1 MNPFLI
7 NNYISPSFFCDRENE
22 TNALIQNITNQSN
35 TVFFAQRRV
44 GKTALIHHV
53 FHHLKSKKEYTTL
66 YLDIYAT
73 QSLKDFTNQLANS
86 IYKAF
91 PEKKG
96 IATRFWESIK
106 LLRPV
111 LSINE
116 ITGTPELSLD
126 ISQASQMERSITQL
140 LQFLEKQK
148 KPVVI
153 AIDEFQQI
161 LEYPEKNVEAL
172 LRTSIQQLQ
181 QVHFIFLGSNRK
193 MIFEIFNSTKRPFYA
208 SAKNLYLHKIKKN
221 KYSPF
226 IQKHFNKNH
235 LNISENAIELVLDLT
250 RRHTYYT
257 QHLCHEI
264 FALHEKNTTKKT
276 VYKALYKILSENEA
290 MYFQYRN
297 LLTPAQWKLLKAL
310 AKEEKTY
317 KPYNQQFIKKYNLS
331 APTSVKRTLNALLD
345 KELIYYQVMQ
355 EEPYYEIQDKF
366 LMRWLQYKR

>member
-7 NNYISPSFFCDRENE
+7 NNYISPKYFCNREHE
-22 TNALIQNITNQSN
+22 TDVLVQNINNQSN

-53 FHHLKSKKEYTTL
+53 FHQLNSEKEHTTI

-73 QSLKDFTNQLANS
+73 QNLKDFTNQLANS

-91 PEKKG
+91 PENKG

-116 ITGTPELSLD
+116 ITGSPEMSLD
-126 ISQASQMERSITQL
+126 ISQVSQMERSIPQL
-140 LQFLEKQK
+140 LHFLEKQK

-161 LEYPEKNVEAL
+161 LEYPEKNVEAI
-172 LRTSIQQLQ
+172 LRTAIQQLQ
-181 QVHFIFLGSNRK
+181 KVHFVFLGSNRK
-193 MIFEIFNSTKRPFYA
+193 MIFEIFNNAKRPFYA
-208 SAKNLYLHKIKKN
+208 SAKNLYLHKIKK
-221 KYSPF
+221 KEYIDF
-226 IQKHFNKNH
+226 IQTHFEKNN
-235 LNISENAIELVLDLT
+235 LNIAKNTIELVLDLT
-250 RRHTYYT
+250 KRHTSYT

-264 FALHEKNTTKKT
+264 FALHKNKTTKRT
-276 VYKALYKILSENEA
+276 VYNTLHKILSENEV

-297 LLTPAQWKLLKAL
+297 LLTTAQWKLLKAL
-310 AKEEKTY
+310 AKEEKTQ
-317 KPYNQQFIKKYNLS
+317 KPYNQKFIKKHNLGAS
-331 APTSVKRTLNALLD
+331 TSVKRTLNALLD
-345 KELIYYQVMQ
+345 KELVYYHAKQ
-355 EEPYYEIQDKF
+355 EDAYYEIQDKF
-366 LMRWLQYKR
+366 LMRWLQYKK

>member
-7 NNYISPSFFCDRENE
+7 NSYISPTHFCDRIHE
-22 TNALIQNITNQSN
+22 THDLIQNINNQSN

-53 FHHLKSKKEYTTL
+53 FYQLNNKHTHTTI

-73 QSLKDFTNQLANS
+73 QNLKDFTNQLANS

-91 PEKKG
+91 PENKG
-96 IATRFWESIK
+96 IASRFWESIK

-116 ITGTPELSLD
+116 ITGSPEMSLD
-126 ISQASQMERSITQL
+126 ISQASQMERTIPQL

-161 LEYPEKNVEAL
+161 LEYPENNIEAL
-172 LRTSIQQLQ
+172 LRTVIQQLQ
-181 QVHFIFLGSNRK
+181 NVHFIFLGSNRK
-193 MIFEIFNSTKRPFYA
+193 MIFEIFNSAKRPFYA
-208 SAKNLYLHKIKKN
+208 SAKNLYLHKIKK
-221 KYSPF
+221 KEYIHF
-226 IQKHFNKNH
+226 IQTHFAKNKQ
-235 LNISENAIELVLDLT
+235 NIAKDTVELILELT
-250 RRHTYYT
+250 KRHTSYT

-264 FALHEKNTTKKT
+264 FALHKKEITQKT
-276 VYKALYKILSENEA
+276 VYNAFRKILSENEA

-297 LLTPAQWKLLKAL
+297 LLTTAQWKLLKAL
-310 AKEEKTY
+310 AKEEKTQ
-317 KPYNQQFIKKYNLS
+317 KPYNQKFIKKYNLG
-331 APTSVKRTLNALLD
+331 APTSVKRTLNSLLD
-345 KELIYYQVMQ
+345 KELIYYQVMH
-355 EEPYYEIQDKF
+355 EEAYYEVQDKF
-366 LMRWLQYKR
+366 LMRWLQYK